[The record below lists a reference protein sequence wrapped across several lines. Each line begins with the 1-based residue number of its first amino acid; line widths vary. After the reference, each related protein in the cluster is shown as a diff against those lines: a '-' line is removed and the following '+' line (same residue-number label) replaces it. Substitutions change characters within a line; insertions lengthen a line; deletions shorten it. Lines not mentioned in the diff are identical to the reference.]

1 MRENTDL
8 QKLNK
13 IRTAAF
19 ECDKSHNLYF
29 YLSNGFLTSSVKRL
43 CELGVVK
50 YNKPTD
56 NFFVD
61 WDKYHEVKNLS
72 IYSKPTKPT
81 KSNKPKLQFNTSS
94 LIC

>member
-13 IRTAAF
+13 IRTASF
-19 ECDKSHNLYF
+19 ECDKCHNLYF
-29 YLSNGFLTSSVKRL
+29 YLSNGFLQSSVKRL

-50 YNKPTD
+50 YNRPTD

-61 WDKYHEVKNLS
+61 WDKYHEVKNKATS
-72 IYSKPTKPT
+72 YKATSYSSST
-81 KSNKPKLQFNTSS
+81 KSF
-94 LIC
+94 